1 MLAIGQKFKKQEGSV
16 LLAKDTRTNKPVYY
30 VPDQDLPL
38 QKVRGNPLHL
48 VNEDDLLK
56 MFKKY
61 GLKKSEIAKLINFYK
76 EPDELSFEIQD
87 DWKMRLC
94 FKKVEELMLNAL
106 KNIYLNPTAE
116 LEVHHDPK
124 LLLGVA
130 MIAASNSGKTWL
142 ASSICLRPEFDKI
155 KIYVFT
161 QNPKDPS
168 ITRLKSRGKYTVFVD
183 LDQINSPLKLT
194 RDVAAGSILLFDDI
208 FEMKRGPNKHGF
220 DRRKTIINLCNQVLT
235 RGRHHKAKN
244 GRATSAIICAHT
256 FRNAHD
262 SKILWNECAGGLY
275 VFPSSSPHKIR
286 DFLTKTIGIHKSD
299 LEQIFKF
306 SKGSRH
312 ICFRISG
319 KPLFAL
325 WKTGIY
331 LL

>member
-1 MLAIGQKFKKQEGSV
+1 MLAIGSKFKKNEGSV
-16 LLAKDTRTNKPVYY
+16 LIAKDTRTNKPIYY
-30 VPDQDLPL
+30 VQDQDLPL
-38 QKVRGNPLHL
+38 QKVRGNPLQL

-56 MFKKY
+56 LFKKY
-61 GLKKSEIAKLINFYK
+61 GLKKAEISKIVNFYS
-76 EPDELSFEIQD
+76 EPDELTFEIQD

-106 KNIYLNPTAE
+106 KNIYLDPTAE
-116 LEVHHDPK
+116 IEVFHDSK

-142 ASSICLRPEFDKI
+142 ASSILLRPEFDKV
-155 KIYVFT
+155 KVYVFT

-168 ITRLKSRGKYTVFVD
+168 ITRLKKRGRYTVFVD
-183 LDQINSPLKLT
+183 LNQITRPLKLT
-194 RDVAAGSILLFDDI
+194 RDVSPGSILLFDDI
-208 FEMKRGPNKHGF
+208 FEMKRGENKYGF
-220 DRRKTIINLCNQVLT
+220 DRRKEMINLCNQALT
-235 RGRHHKAKN
+235 RGRHHKSKS
-244 GRATSAIICAHT
+244 GRTTSAIICAHT

-286 DFLTKTIGIHKSD
+286 DFLTKTIGIHKTD

-312 ICFRISG
+312 VCFRISG
-319 KPLFAL
+319 KPLFAA
-325 WKTGIY
+325 WEHGVY